1 MSFKEWFDTNRY
13 SNCFTMITVVLSGIV
28 SLIISAVYYH
38 KGNRNN
44 LKMSVIYPIVRLLK
58 DGYTR
63 QNYNSLC
70 EISKEYST
78 RYMSK
83 NEAKKL
89 MLILVAYKE
98 VSTYSD
104 IYVKAAI
111 LFSYFEYKL
120 KKNQI

>member
-1 MSFKEWFDTNRY
+1 MGFKEWFDTNWY

-89 MLILVAYKE
+89 MLLLVAYKE

-104 IYVKAAI
+104 I
-111 LFSYFEYKL
+111 
-120 KKNQI
+120 

>member
-1 MSFKEWFDTNRY
+1 MSFKEWFDTNWY

-63 QNYNSLC
+63 QNYNSWDNKFDAVKNAKEQFLTLKIAK
-70 EISKEYST
+70 EITTE
-78 RYMSK
+78 
-83 NEAKKL
+83 
-89 MLILVAYKE
+89 
-98 VSTYSD
+98 
-104 IYVKAAI
+104 
-111 LFSYFEYKL
+111 
-120 KKNQI
+120 

>member
-1 MSFKEWFDTNRY
+1 MSFKEWFDTNWY

-89 MLILVAYKE
+89 MLLLLIKRSALIVIFMSKLLYYFHIL
-98 VSTYSD
+98 STS
-104 IYVKAAI
+104 
-111 LFSYFEYKL
+111 
-120 KKNQI
+120 

>member
-1 MSFKEWFDTNRY
+1 
-13 SNCFTMITVVLSGIV
+13 
-28 SLIISAVYYH
+28 
-38 KGNRNN
+38 
-44 LKMSVIYPIVRLLK
+44 MSVIYPIVRLLK

-89 MLILVAYKE
+89 MLLLVAYKE

-104 IYVKAAI
+104 IY
-111 LFSYFEYKL
+111 
-120 KKNQI
+120 N